1 MYEINP
7 DDNSPLNDVDVFELF
22 TDQITISPERKEEA
36 EQLKNEGNRLMKEEK
51 YQEALTTYSR

>member
-1 MYEINP
+1 MYEISQ
-7 DDNSPLNDVDVFELF
+7 DDNGPLSDVDVFELF
-22 TDQITISPERKEEA
+22 TEQITISPERKEEA